1 MAKLLSRGW
10 LAGLLAVACTGQIE
24 PPPDTH
30 KAPLQPA
37 PVTLKRLTQ
46 AQYANSVRA
55 LLGAEIV
62 VPSALEPDT
71 EAGGFLNVG
80 GSIASISS
88 RGVEQ
93 YERAA
98 YDIAEQ
104 AMEAGAERD
113 ALVPCAPAAAV
124 DDTCAAAFVSSFGRR
139 LWRRSLSQAEVDRYV
154 GIASEAARQ
163 LSDFYDGLEFA
174 MAGLLQSPN
183 FLFRVELGETDPDSA
198 FKRYTSTEMASR
210 LAFFL
215 WNSTP
220 DDELLDAGE
229 RGDLLDAKQID
240 AQVARMLESPRAR
253 VGVRNFFSEL
263 YGLKGLNDLVKD
275 TTIFTSHSADLGP
288 DAREETLRLIEYL
301 VFDEDADY
309 RELFTT
315 RKTFLNRRLA
325 ALYSVPAPS
334 IDGFA
339 LTELPEDGPRRGLLG
354 HASILAM
361 HSHPTNT
368 SATLRGKF
376 VRTVLL
382 CGEIPP
388 PPANVDTS
396 LPEPSANAPTLR
408 DRIQDHLSVPLCA
421 SCHRAMDPIGLGLE
435 NFDGIGKFRT
445 TEADTPIDAS
455 GEVDGS
461 RFEDAIG
468 LGQAIASHPN
478 LGSCLTQ
485 KLYRYAK
492 GSVEREGE
500 DGEIQ
505 RLTEAFLLGNFR
517 VKVLLREIARSDGFR
532 MASEGE

>member
-1 MAKLLSRGW
+1 MAKLLSKGW

-24 PPPDTH
+24 PPPETH
-30 KAPLQPA
+30 KTPLTPA

-46 AQYANSVRA
+46 AQYKNAIQSI
-55 LLGAEIV
+55 LGDAIV

-80 GSIASISS
+80 GSIASVSS

-104 AMEAGAERD
+104 AMEPGAERD
-113 ALVPCAPAAAV
+113 ALVPCAPADAV
-124 DDTCAAAFVSSFGRR
+124 DPGCANAFVSSFGRR
-139 LWRRSLSQAEVDRYV
+139 LWRRSLTQTEVDRYV
-154 GIASEAARQ
+154 AVASEAARQ
-163 LSDFYDGLEFA
+163 LGDFFDGLEFA
-174 MAGLLQSPN
+174 MAGLLQSPE
-183 FLFRVELGETDPDSA
+183 FLFRVELGEADPTSS

-210 LAFFL
+210 LAFFI
-215 WNSTP
+215 WNGTP
-220 DDELLDAGE
+220 DDDLLDAGE
-229 RGDLLDAKQID
+229 RGDLLDPKQID
-240 AQVARMLESPRAR
+240 AQVTRMLESPKAR
-253 VGVRNFFSEL
+253 RGVRNFFSEL
-263 YGLKGLNDLVKD
+263 YGFHGLDDLVKD

-354 HASILAM
+354 HASLLAM

-376 VRTVLL
+376 VRTVVL

-435 NFDGIGKFRT
+435 HFDGIGKFRT
-445 TEADTPIDAS
+445 TEADTAIDAS
-455 GEVDGS
+455 GELDGA
-461 RFEDAIG
+461 RFNDAIE
-468 LGQAIASHPN
+468 LGSAIANHEN

-492 GSVEREGE
+492 ASVEREGE
-500 DGEIQ
+500 EGEVQ
-505 RLTEAFLLGNFR
+505 RLTEAFLLSNFR
-517 VKVLLREIARSDGFR
+517 IKVLLREIAKSEGFR
-532 MASEGE
+532 MATEGE

>member
-1 MAKLLSRGW
+1 MAKLLSKGW
-10 LAGLLAVACTGQIE
+10 LAGLLTVACTGQIE
-24 PPPDTH
+24 PPPESH
-30 KAPLQPA
+30 KAPLNPA

-46 AQYANSVRA
+46 AQYKNAIHA

-62 VPSALEPDT
+62 VPSALEPDS

-104 AMEAGAERD
+104 AMEPGAERD
-113 ALVPCAPAAAV
+113 ALVPCAPAANV
-124 DDTCAAAFVSSFGRR
+124 DDSCASAFVSSFGRK

-154 GIASEAARQ
+154 AIASEAGRQ
-163 LSDFYDGLEFA
+163 LGDFYDGLEFA
-174 MAGLLQSPN
+174 MAGLLQSPD
-183 FLFRVELGETDPDSA
+183 FLFRVELGEADPGSS

-220 DDELLDAGE
+220 DDDLLDAGE
-229 RGDLLDAKQID
+229 RGDLLDESQID
-240 AQVARMLESPRAR
+240 AQVDRMLASPQAR
-253 VGVRNFFSEL
+253 SGVRNFFSEL
-263 YGLKGLNDLVKD
+263 YGLQGLDDLVKD

-288 DAREETLRLIEYL
+288 DAREETLRLIEYM

-309 RELFTT
+309 RDLFTT

-339 LTELPEDGPRRGLLG
+339 LTELPKDGPRRGLLG
-354 HASILAM
+354 QASVLAM

-396 LPEPSANAPTLR
+396 LPEASASAPTLR
-408 DRIQDHLSVPLCA
+408 DRIQDHLSVPVCA
-421 SCHRAMDPIGLGLE
+421 SCHRAMDPIGLALE
-435 NFDGIGKFRT
+435 KFDGIGKFRT
-445 TEADTPIDAS
+445 LEANTPIDAS
-455 GEVDGS
+455 GELDGTP
-461 RFEDAIG
+461 FKDAVG
-468 LGQAIASHPN
+468 LGEAIANHPN
-478 LGSCLTQ
+478 LGRCLTQ

-492 GSVEREGE
+492 ASVEREGE
-500 DGEIQ
+500 DGEVV
-505 RLTEAFLLGNFR
+505 RLTEAFLLSNFR
-517 VKVLLREIARSDGFR
+517 IKVLLREIAKSDGFR
-532 MASEGE
+532 MATEGE